1 MNKITDD
8 FLTIALPKG
17 RLENKIEEYLSRCGC
32 SFSFA
37 GRELIA
43 FDNENKL
50 KLLLVKNADLPVYV
64 KHGIAGLGICGE
76 DVITET
82 GYEFYKIFEF
92 PFGSTRMC
100 LAAKRGDGFSK
111 DLRTKVKIATKFP
124 IFTERYF
131 HSLGI
136 PVEIIKLSG
145 SIELAPILGLTHYI
159 VDLVETG
166 STIKENNLEI
176 IEELAKIKV
185 YLISNPA
192 YYKLNYKKVDDFVRR
207 LQKGQ
212 FK

>member
-1 MNKITDD
+1 MNNVTDD

-17 RLENKIEEYLSRCGC
+17 RLEKKIKDYLSKCGC
-32 SFSFA
+32 SFSFT
-37 GRELIA
+37 GRELIT
-43 FDNENKL
+43 FDNESRL
-50 KLLLVKNADLPVYV
+50 KLLLVKNADLPVYI

-76 DVITET
+76 DIITET
-82 GYEFYKIFEF
+82 GYDFYKIFEF
-92 PFGSTRMC
+92 PFGRTRMC
-100 LAAKRGDGFSK
+100 LAAKKGDKFSRDRQSK
-111 DLRTKVKIATKFP
+111 IRIATKFP
-124 IFTERYF
+124 VFAERYF
-131 HSLGI
+131 HSLGV

-166 STIKENNLEI
+166 NTIRENNLEI

-207 LQKGQ
+207 LKKG
-212 FK
+212 